1 MRKMI
6 VTTLATALIAA
17 AAAQP
22 AVAAKHRTAPA
33 QKPAQASQPASGA
46 VAAPI
51 QRDYSR
57 YQNGAMSA
65 PAGR

>member
-1 MRKMI
+1 MRKLI

-22 AVAAKHRTAPA
+22 ALAKHRTAPA
-33 QKPAQASQPASGA
+33 QKPAQASQPASA
-46 VAAPI
+46 VVTAPV
-51 QRDYSR
+51 QQDYSR